1 MALSRYVDTL
11 INAGKL
17 VQTYP
22 LIVQAYDC
30 MIKWIL
36 VSQWIID
43 DCDCYKAVIATLSK
57 GITIFDRES
66 AVVATPTEPVN
77 VEKKKRRDTAFPPT
91 KQLFQLPPRVNKHNN
106 HHQSDAVNQLV
117 APVPTPRT
125 NSTVHKKEEMA
136 VRMAA
141 EYCMS
146 QFVNQLGRFTLP
158 NADSLGDC
166 RSAMVDDVLK
176 LKEFR
181 RLQKQDINLDN
192 SSIRYFLID
201 RKTLLAII
209 DVTDQVPT
217 PDSPKNVPSLIAVI
231 RDTTGKYVWSMETRY
246 KDSDIPQPLSSPPLD
261 SPVGTSS
268 SGSEFLKAPSSGGN
282 YTHKKNQAEHSVLV
296 PVAIAVNEKEMPTI
310 DNIFVPQSEEWKQWE
325 TVKTLSNREEQSEQS
340 HIQLDDNNIKHDIPL
355 AKPNIDS
362 DSPRGFRLLLSQI
375 GFLLPKNRK
384 HVTPLHITDSVISE
398 METLDMLNE

>member
-1 MALSRYVDTL
+1 
-11 INAGKL
+11 
-17 VQTYP
+17 
-22 LIVQAYDC
+22 

-43 DCDCYKAVIATLSK
+43 DRDCYKAVIATLSK

-66 AVVATPTEPVN
+66 AVAATPVEPVN

-91 KQLFQLPPRVNKHNN
+91 KQLFQLPPRVNKHSNSN
-106 HHQSDAVNQLV
+106 HHQPDTLNQLV
-117 APVPTPRT
+117 APLPTAR
-125 NSTVHKKEEMA
+125 NISAVHKKEEMA

-158 NADSLGDC
+158 NADSLGGC
-166 RSAMVDDVLK
+166 RSAMVDDVLQ

-181 RLQKQDINLDN
+181 ELQKQDNNLGDN

-209 DVTDQVPT
+209 DVTDKVPK
-217 PDSPKNVPSLIAVI
+217 PDNPKNIPSIIAVI
-231 RDTTGKYVWSMETRY
+231 RDTTGKYVWSMETQY
-246 KDSDIPQPLSSPPLD
+246 KDPNTPMPSSSTPMDSPLSTSTAGGSGFLKPPL
-261 SPVGTSS
+261 TNQENLANKINIESS
-268 SGSEFLKAPSSGGN
+268 VTAP
-282 YTHKKNQAEHSVLV
+282 TV
-296 PVAIAVNEKEMPTI
+296 IAVNEKEMPTI
-310 DNIFVPQSEEWKQWE
+310 DKIFVPQSEEWKQWE
-325 TVKTLSNREEQSEQS
+325 TVKILMSREEESELLNMQADS
-340 HIQLDDNNIKHDIPL
+340 ENRYVNKYQTSS
-355 AKPNIDS
+355 AGPNIDN

-384 HVTPLHITDSVISE
+384 HITPLHITDSIISE